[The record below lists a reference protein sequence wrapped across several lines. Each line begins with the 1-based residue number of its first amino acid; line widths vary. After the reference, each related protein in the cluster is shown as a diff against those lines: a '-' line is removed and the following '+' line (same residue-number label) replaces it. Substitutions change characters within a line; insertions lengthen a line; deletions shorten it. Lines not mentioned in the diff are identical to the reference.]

1 MWCYLSSARQNP
13 SVACTA
19 SLLWINAMWLWL
31 PRVPIIFFASEHPFS
46 LEDMS
51 HPLGDIFPQIVG
63 STWDLFMFTCGNTL
77 CTWKKKQHEKHHSS
91 QESYFL
97 HMDLFHHHLGSTCG
111 RWHTFLTWGNT
122 FYSVL
127 DRFSSHTD
135 MFTSFVNKCFNKEC
149 NFLHFGTCFVQFR
162 IYFFSL
168 GKILLGARECTFF
181 TCGYIWFT

>member
-1 MWCYLSSARQNP
+1 MLFIISTPKPVCRMYCQSSLNQCYVIVVTTCSNYFLRIGTS
-13 SVACTA
+13 
-19 SLLWINAMWLWL
+19 
-31 PRVPIIFFASEHPFS
+31 FS

-51 HPLGDIFPQIVG
+51 RPLGDIFPQIVG

-77 CTWKKKQHEKHHSS
+77 CTWKKKHHEKHHSS